1 MALCL
6 ALLAVY
12 LLGAGSWRCGL
23 AVDSHASS
31 ASWDG
36 ADVTSS
42 VPEAVEAAGGSSVP
56 SAVESE
62 AVKNAEAS
70 TAGSPSISETAP
82 AIGTGA
88 FALVTDDATIAPVAP
103 AVAADASAF
112 VTADVAS
119 AIGST
124 TVPANAAAIPTA
136 AAEEIAISEADLFG
150 LAPGIRSDVLQNEL
164 LRYESTLRVAP
175 RVAAQVNPGTPRNS
189 SDCTGS
195 TSSVLLPSRGTSQ
208 PNTNADTAA
217 CTSASALNS
226 TAAGNT
232 ALNPGIPAPPERNV
246 TSSADIWLM
255 DTNWI
260 SRTNPTPEQFQR
272 MTCQQWKGGRI
283 WENRTLEDFTS
294 TLAPGQPVLIYIHG
308 NQTDTQEAI
317 WHGLQTLRCLPA
329 MPQARL
335 VVFDWP
341 AQRISPLLRVE
352 FGTKAV
358 YADYQGFYLAQ
369 LLSQMSGETP
379 ILLVGHSFGSRTAL
393 SALHLMSGGSYAGR
407 TLDLESTAKPVEL
420 DLTVVL
426 VAAATNYTDFVPN
439 GVFSQ
444 APKMAKQI
452 RVVKNQLD
460 PALKFYPMM
469 GARAPLPEAMGKV
482 GPTIYGMAPEEQ
494 SKVRVLPV
502 LLQSHSYLQ
511 YLTLPEVVGLI
522 QAQ

>member
-1 MALCL
+1 M
-6 ALLAVY
+6 
-12 LLGAGSWRCGL
+12 
-23 AVDSHASS
+23 
-31 ASWDG
+31 
-36 ADVTSS
+36 
-42 VPEAVEAAGGSSVP
+42 
-56 SAVESE
+56 
-62 AVKNAEAS
+62 
-70 TAGSPSISETAP
+70 
-82 AIGTGA
+82 
-88 FALVTDDATIAPVAP
+88 APVAP

-164 LRYESTLRVAP
+164 IRYESTLRVAP
-175 RVAAQVNPGTPRNS
+175 RVAAQVNPETPRIS
-189 SDCTGS
+189 GDCAGS

-208 PNTNADTAA
+208 PSTNVDAAA

-226 TAAGNT
+226 TATGN
-232 ALNPGIPAPPERNV
+232 AASNPGIPAPPDRNV
-246 TSSADIWLM
+246 TPSADIWLM

-369 LLSQMSGETP
+369 VLSQMSGETP
-379 ILLVGHSFGSRTAL
+379 ILLVGHSFGCRTVL

-407 TLDLESTAKPVEL
+407 TLDLDSTAKPEAL
-420 DLTVVL
+420 NLMLVL

-452 RVVKNQLD
+452 RVVKNPMD

-469 GARAPLPEAMGKV
+469 GVRAPLPEAMGKV
-482 GPTIYGMAPEEQ
+482 GPSTYGMAPEEQ

-502 LLQSHSYLQ
+502 MLQSHSYLQ

-522 QAQ
+522 QAP